1 MFSISESVKQCV
13 GCKEKVKI
21 KWKKVKPT
29 LVLEMKINKKSKDI
43 ELQKSP
49 LVLEPYDP
57 LLDPDTCIFE
67 GDWEEIKNDKKETT
81 PITVLGCPNAVNI
94 EVSFLGQ
101 HFGCRPLDPTL
112 HIWSN
117 FVKKEKKKSILP
129 PFVKQ
134 GFPRVTKGY

>member
-29 LVLEMKINKKSKDI
+29 LVLEMKINKKSQDI

-67 GDWEEIKNDKKETT
+67 GNWEEIKNDKKETT

-94 EVSFLGQ
+94 EVSFFYLDLPYYHSGLDAYFEN
-101 HFGCRPLDPTL
+101 HFLSRYSSIT
-112 HIWSN
+112 
-117 FVKKEKKKSILP
+117 KS
-129 PFVKQ
+129 
-134 GFPRVTKGY
+134 

>member
-1 MFSISESVKQCV
+1 MFPISESLKQCV

-67 GDWEEIKNDKKETT
+67 GYWEEIKNNKKETT

-94 EVSFLGQ
+94 EVSFFLSR
-101 HFGCRPLDPTL
+101 FTL
-112 HIWSN
+112 LSFWDYELN
-117 FVKKEKKKSILP
+117 
-129 PFVKQ
+129 
-134 GFPRVTKGY
+134 VTTYF

>member
-1 MFSISESVKQCV
+1 MFSISESLKQCV

-67 GDWEEIKNDKKETT
+67 GNWEEIKNDKKETT

-94 EVSFLGQ
+94 EVSFFICIYLTIILG
-101 HFGCRPLDPTL
+101 L
-112 HIWSN
+112 
-117 FVKKEKKKSILP
+117 
-129 PFVKQ
+129 
-134 GFPRVTKGY
+134 